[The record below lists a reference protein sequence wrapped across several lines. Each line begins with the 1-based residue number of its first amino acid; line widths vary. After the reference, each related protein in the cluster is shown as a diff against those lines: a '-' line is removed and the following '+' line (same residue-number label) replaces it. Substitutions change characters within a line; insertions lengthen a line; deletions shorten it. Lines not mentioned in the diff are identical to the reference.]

1 MGEVKD
7 KMGKIGIVI
16 DPHVTDRHRCRQ
28 DNFLDTV
35 IEKLDYVA
43 QNNKYVLILGD
54 LFHTNSNSNYIFY
67 RMYKLFTKHKGKF
80 IAIPGNHDLLHNN
93 LNMLEKTTIGSLA
106 LTGALNLRF
115 KGFRI
120 GKAQFEVSHV
130 MKDMDNIPIDTNN
143 EKILIGHNYYEMDLT
158 PKESFT
164 KEDITKLNYKLVFLG
179 HDHKPYEEEFIG
191 NSILIRMGSLTRIDA
206 QEYNKTR
213 KIYYYQLDSETLEY
227 EKLEVPCKATSE
239 VYTPEAFDR
248 IGRKREDISFVQI
261 GDVLARFKKR
271 TTGVNSLHERL
282 KKIATEREI
291 EYIKSL
297 HELNN
302 VRYF

>member
-1 MGEVKD
+1 MS
-7 KMGKIGIVI
+7 KIGICI
-16 DPHVTDRHRCRQ
+16 DPHITDRHRCRQ
-28 DNFLDTV
+28 DNFL
-35 IEKLDYVA
+35 EAALKKLDYVA
-43 QNNKYVLILGD
+43 SNNDYVLILGD

-67 RMYKLFTKHKGKF
+67 KLYKLLTKHKGKF

-106 LTGALNLRF
+106 LTGALNLKF
-115 KGFRI
+115 KGFTIDNAR
-120 GKAQFEVSHV
+120 FEVSHV
-130 MKDMDNIPIDTNN
+130 MKDLSKIPVDTENKN
-143 EKILIGHNYYEMDLT
+143 ILIGHNYFEFPSA
-158 PKESFT
+158 PKESLT
-164 KEDITKLNYKLVFLG
+164 KKDLIDLNYNLVFLG

-206 QEYNKTR
+206 QEYNRAR
-213 KIYYYQLDSETLEY
+213 KIYYYQLDSETLDY
-227 EKLEVPCKATSE
+227 EKLEVPAEEASK

-248 IGRKREDISFVQI
+248 IGRKKEEISFVQI

-271 TTGVNSLHERL
+271 TTGINSLHERL
-282 KKIATEREI
+282 SKIATEKEI